1 MCLRIVRRV
10 SFLGDASTC
19 ILFTFSLIACT
30 PSGIYLSQVFCTVP
44 NLNQTSG
51 VSYFCLMLESLYS
64 RISRGGGDDLGIQNL
79 SVLLVMAL
87 NSYSLGIHAISSLV

>member
-1 MCLRIVRRV
+1 MYLVYFLPNSLH
-10 SFLGDASTC
+10 SFWHLPLTS
-19 ILFTFSLIACT
+19 
-30 PSGIYLSQVFCTVP
+30 FCTVP